1 MSEKK
6 YVPATPDSSVAK
18 KWVNHLNS
26 QVRKGGDIGV
36 YSGNKNKEISNEEYR
51 HLLNTLYGCLKEADN
66 GKEYK
71 EMVGEEIIK
80 RHNRRQSPLLKQ

>member
-1 MSEKK
+1 M
-6 YVPATPDSSVAK
+6 
-18 KWVNHLNS
+18 LNYTNIFLLLKCGGNLTARS
-26 QVRKGGDIGV
+26 DNNLRKVFNKRTGD
-36 YSGNKNKEISNEEYR
+36 YHGNKNKEISNEEYR

>member
-1 MSEKK
+1 MEKVKIEVQDIVKK
-6 YVPATPDSSVAK
+6 Y
-18 KWVNHLNS
+18 
-26 QVRKGGDIGV
+26 
-36 YSGNKNKEISNEEYR
+36 
-51 HLLNTLYGCLKEADN
+51 